1 MKTSLAFDSNKPR
14 NSDFGLLLVGTL
26 DRRQRDVLGHLTHCI
41 RRVLDNL
48 SRIMS

>member
-14 NSDFGLLLVGTL
+14 NSDFGFKDFGLLLVGTL
-26 DRRQRDVLGHLTHCI
+26 DRGMYWDTLLI

-48 SRIMS
+48 S